1 MGCLL
6 SNAKALLDLQAT
18 DQQLATRRA
27 FHGKFDAQLETQGGL
42 SELRDESDSARA
54 RALETQ
60 VEHRRLESEAAAAR
74 ERLRLLEE
82 RLYGGAITNV
92 RELTAVELE
101 HSTARKAVAQVEET
115 LAPAMA
121 AVAKAQG
128 KYEELTQRLAE
139 REKVWTTAESLL
151 RTRRDELA
159 KEIAEFTGEREAA
172 MASIPEADLS
182 LYESLLS
189 RKGGVAVVRVS
200 RGVCQGCRVRL
211 PLRELSLLHGPNGL
225 VSCSSCG
232 RILLAE

>member
-1 MGCLL
+1 M
-6 SNAKALLDLQAT
+6 
-18 DQQLATRRA
+18 
-27 FHGKFDAQLETQGGL
+27 HGKFAAQLETQGGL
-42 SELRDESDSARA
+42 SELREESDRART
-54 RALETQ
+54 RALEVQ
-60 VEHRRLESEAAAAR
+60 VEHRRLESEAATLR

-92 RELTAVELE
+92 RELTAVESE
-101 HSTARKAVAQVEET
+101 HSAARRAVAQVEET

-121 AVAKAQG
+121 AVTEAQG
-128 KYEELTQRLAE
+128 RYEELTGRLTE
-139 REKVWTTAESLL
+139 RETVWTAAELLL
-151 RTRRDELA
+151 RARRDELA
-159 KEIAEFTGEREAA
+159 KEIEEFTREREAA
-172 MASIPEADLS
+172 AEAISETDLS
-182 LYESLLS
+182 LYESLLV

>member
-1 MGCLL
+1 L

-27 FHGKFDAQLETQGGL
+27 VHGKFAAQLETQGGL
-42 SELRDESDSARA
+42 SELREEGDRART
-54 RALETQ
+54 RALEVQ
-60 VEHRRLESEAAAAR
+60 VEHRRLESEAATLR

-92 RELTAVELE
+92 RELTAVESE
-101 HSTARKAVAQVEET
+101 HSAARRAVAQVEET

-121 AVAKAQG
+121 AVTEAQG
-128 KYEELTQRLAE
+128 RYEELTGRLTE
-139 REKVWTTAESLL
+139 RETVWTAAELLL
-151 RTRRDELA
+151 RARRDELA
-159 KEIAEFTGEREAA
+159 KEIEEFTREREAA
-172 MASIPEADLS
+172 AEAISETDLS
-182 LYESLLS
+182 LYESLLV

>member
-1 MGCLL
+1 V
-6 SNAKALLDLQAT
+6 
-18 DQQLATRRA
+18 
-27 FHGKFDAQLETQGGL
+27 HGKFAAQLETQGGL
-42 SELRDESDSARA
+42 SELREESDRART
-54 RALETQ
+54 RALEVQ
-60 VEHRRLESEAAAAR
+60 VEHRRLESEAATLR

-92 RELTAVELE
+92 RELTAVESE
-101 HSTARKAVAQVEET
+101 HSAARRAVAQVEET

-121 AVAKAQG
+121 AVTEAQG
-128 KYEELTQRLAE
+128 RYEELTGRLTE
-139 REKVWTTAESLL
+139 RETVWTAAELLL
-151 RTRRDELA
+151 RARRDELA
-159 KEIAEFTGEREAA
+159 KEIEEFTREREAA
-172 MASIPEADLS
+172 AEAISETDLS
-182 LYESLLS
+182 LYESLLV